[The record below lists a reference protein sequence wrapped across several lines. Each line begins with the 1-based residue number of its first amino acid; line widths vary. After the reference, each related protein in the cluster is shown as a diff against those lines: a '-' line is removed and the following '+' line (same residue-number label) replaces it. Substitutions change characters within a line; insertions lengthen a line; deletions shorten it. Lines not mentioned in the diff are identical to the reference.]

1 MRHTPCSVLQVT
13 CGVHQG
19 NLQHAPRTMDQAPW
33 TKQHVTHT
41 VQHASRTMQHASST
55 QHPLAT
61 FTAPH
66 ATCNRQQT
74 TSSVRCIRPKRRGS
88 EPEVATCHP
97 IRLQAVG
104 EVQVLVRLGGSPV
117 GLRSAASPAL
127 WATPRRRCAL
137 PSPLLPCNARPVMQ
151 RAQRIP
157 PATRCAT
164 ATPGDGG
171 HVEGHEPAVREQAR
185 GAAAVRP
192 RAKGGLR
199 QVPPLS
205 G

>member
-13 CGVHQG
+13 CGMHQG

-151 RAQRIP
+151 RAQRMLP
-157 PATRCAT
+157 VPRRGNTAHAQATEDTSKDMNPLYASK
-164 ATPGDGG
+164 
-171 HVEGHEPAVREQAR
+171 HEAQLLFGR
-185 GAAAVRP
+185 
-192 RAKGGLR
+192 GLR
-199 QVPPLS
+199 A
-205 G
+205 GFDRCRR